1 MLVPLNKRFFVLY
14 VGILWILPY
23 KGLHSAP
30 EVSSNSTPQ
39 TSQSEKTVRH
49 KDFLKGL
56 IANLQK
62 EEAFFK
68 AKSANQI
75 TADTKQAIE
84 SYVGYVSELLR
95 KYKRFVKEVN
105 NETDTK
111 TIDTMVQSHT
121 IQIKTHQT
129 VVKSLQEAT
138 QIKGTQSVQGL
149 FSPPATT
156 TPAVATTPVDPP
168 KERPPGKF
176 LALHRLD
183 VLKKDLNDTK
193 SDYDDL
199 LKRYEGLVKECNQRW
214 RSLDPKT
221 VEAAKKALTDV
232 QLKAQEVKKK
242 TVTMVTQIAVLKKK
256 MMARLFPTYNFATR
270 STERPRALNVLNPS
284 MLSSEERQEIQKAKD
299 FLKQVN
305 EDVQL
310 RKEALKRLTSEMN
323 TVHQF
328 ADNAP
333 KTAQDS
339 ASQKSDKTPKKW
351 STKKKVAVAAAAA
364 TVTAAAATVT
374 AAVTAAVVASQQ

>member
-14 VGILWILPY
+14 VGILWILPH
-23 KGLHSAP
+23 KGLHSGSEP
-30 EVSSNSTPQ
+30 SSNSTPQ
-39 TSQSEKTVRH
+39 TSQSEKAVGH

-95 KYKRFVKEVN
+95 QYEGFVQEIN
-105 NETDTK
+105 NATDAQ
-111 TIDTMVQSHT
+111 IDTMVQRHT

-138 QIKGTQSVQGL
+138 HINGTQSAQGL

-364 TVTAAAATVT
+364 TVTAA
-374 AAVTAAVVASQQ
+374 VTAAVVASQQ